1 MKLNIISHEL
11 SIHYDYDGSSVIVTD
26 NTFDGNPGTIEFIDK
41 KKNQLEIN
49 SVDDVIEILQ
59 DFKKKFEIVKNME
72 DK

>member
-1 MKLNIISHEL
+1 MKINSVSLTIHYNYYGDSIIIS
-11 SIHYDYDGSSVIVTD
+11 D

-59 DFKKKFEIVKNME
+59 DFKRKFNVIKEME
-72 DK
+72 EKI